1 MILKS
6 LGYDFLIVAR
16 AYGRAEMQDELQAAE
31 EYLAR
36 AEEVR
41 ARLAEVTDPKIR
53 ATMLDIAAEYERMAG
68 AMIRIHQSRT
78 AIERLSTPPKRRLPP
93 ASRKA

>member
-1 MILKS
+1 
-6 LGYDFLIVAR
+6 
-16 AYGRAEMQDELQAAE
+16 MQDELQAAE

-41 ARLAEVTDPKIR
+41 AKLAEVTDPKIH
-53 ATMLDIAAEYERMAG
+53 ATMVEIAAEYERMAG

-78 AIERLSTPPKRRLPP
+78 AIERLSTPKKISDSPP
-93 ASRKA
+93 S

>member
-1 MILKS
+1 
-6 LGYDFLIVAR
+6 
-16 AYGRAEMQDELQAAE
+16 MQDELQAAE

-78 AIERLSTPPKRRLPP
+78 AIEGLSTSPKKTLGVPPPR
-93 ASRKA
+93 